1 MLMRYGCALRCVTGI
16 YYSTLRSCVTVC
28 HVGVLCQC
36 VMVRYGGM
44 LRCVTVRYFDVH
56 YGVLQHYVTTVDNNH
71 CYQGLQT
78 LPYYFRF
85 YSKARSTTYYAY
97 ISYVHWYA
105 YCYQLCMTHVN
116 HPTQLFHILLLLTQ
130 QLTVVAHVNN
140 PACQCLRYIVVAT
153 LLLMLHL

>member
-1 MLMRYGCALRCVTGI
+1 MRCGVLRWCVTTVRYGAALHRCVTA
-16 YYSTLRSCVTVC
+16 
-28 HVGVLCQC
+28 
-36 VMVRYGGM
+36 
-44 LRCVTVRYFDVH
+44 VH

-116 HPTQLFHILLLLTQ
+116 HLTQLFHILLLLTP
-130 QLTVVAHVNN
+130 NS
-140 PACQCLRYIVVAT
+140 
-153 LLLMLHL
+153 